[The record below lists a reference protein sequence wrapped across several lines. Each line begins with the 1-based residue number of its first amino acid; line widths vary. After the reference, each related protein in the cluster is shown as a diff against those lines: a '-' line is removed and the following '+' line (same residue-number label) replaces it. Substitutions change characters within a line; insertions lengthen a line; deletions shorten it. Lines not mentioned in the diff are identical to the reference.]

1 MDIEQM
7 HIYFREY
14 AQEMGMQTVR
24 AILKE
29 DIDVCLNTSIND
41 KVRQIIAENTVVD
54 ANNKVAR
61 FNTDISEL
69 NGLRTLF
76 RRGNIQSISP
86 TGDGKE
92 VNPYK
97 VSITNPDVMLYTAFD
112 IAYDNDDFI
121 YSCRIVGSDY
131 LGRALRDF
139 CLRPSKESPI
149 INLVGGEN
157 DNEIDCTIYTGY
169 IKHPKPT
176 KLVYDYIKYPAK
188 VFYDEDN
195 DGDNNVD
202 CDLPE
207 YQHIDIVRNAV
218 NIWLVSV
225 GATSGSQRQNN

>member
-29 DIDVCLNTSIND
+29 DIDVCLNTSITD

-54 ANNKVAR
+54 SNNKVAR
-61 FNTDISEL
+61 FNADVSEL

-86 TGDGKE
+86 TGNGKE

-112 IAYDNDDFI
+112 IAYFPI
-121 YSCRIVGSDY
+121 SAAPSAS
-131 LGRALRDF
+131 GRSA
-139 CLRPSKESPI
+139 
-149 INLVGGEN
+149 
-157 DNEIDCTIYTGY
+157 
-169 IKHPKPT
+169 
-176 KLVYDYIKYPAK
+176 
-188 VFYDEDN
+188 
-195 DGDNNVD
+195 
-202 CDLPE
+202 
-207 YQHIDIVRNAV
+207 
-218 NIWLVSV
+218 
-225 GATSGSQRQNN
+225 

>member
-7 HIYFREY
+7 HVYFREY

-29 DIDVCLNTSIND
+29 DIDVCLNTAILD
-41 KVRQIIAENTVVD
+41 KVRRIIAENTATNPND
-54 ANNKVAR
+54 KVAR

-76 RRGNIQSISP
+76 RREEVQSLSF

-97 VSITNPDVMLYTAFD
+97 VSITNSNVMLYTAFD
-112 IAYDNDDFI
+112 VSYDDNLI

-149 INLVGGEN
+149 INVISGTN
-157 DNEIDCTIYTGY
+157 DNNITCTIYTGY
-169 IKHPKPT
+169 IKHPQPT
-176 KLVYDYIKYPAK
+176 KLFYDYIKYPAE
-188 VFYDEDN
+188 VFYDEE
-195 DGDNNVD
+195 GEGANNVN
-202 CDLPE
+202 CDLPD
-207 YQHIDIVRNAV
+207 YQHKDIVRDAV
-218 NIWLVSV
+218 NIWLISV